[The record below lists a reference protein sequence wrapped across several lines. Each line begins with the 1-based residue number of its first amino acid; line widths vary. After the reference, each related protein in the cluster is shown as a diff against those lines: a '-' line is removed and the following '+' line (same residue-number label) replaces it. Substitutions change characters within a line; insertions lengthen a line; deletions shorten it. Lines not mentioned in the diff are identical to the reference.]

1 MKDYAE
7 YDALGLA
14 HLVAN
19 KQVSASEL
27 LDEAVSRAE
36 KANSKLNCFASIY
49 PEIAKKQID
58 EGLPQGPFTGVPFP
72 TKDLWVEVNGAPLTN
87 GAKTFANFIAEK
99 DSEITIR
106 YRNAGMTIFGATTSP
121 EFGLTTTT
129 ESLLHGQTA
138 NPWDISRTS
147 GGSSGGA
154 SSAVAA
160 GVIPLAQASDGGG
173 SIRIPAACTGL
184 FGLKPSRGRTPF
196 GPDKTEGWNGMSTIH
211 CVSRSVRDSA
221 ALLDATHGIEVGS
234 RYVAPE
240 PVDNFMSALD
250 RDPDSLRVAVW
261 TEAPNGIK
269 PDAEAQAGLDATCR
283 LLESLGHEVIIDGPK
298 LDGSALSKATLMTI
312 CASVA
317 MAMDQVSENLGRDLT
332 IDDME
337 KVTWRMTEFGKTIP
351 MIEFAK
357 ANDAANIAAVALE
370 RFLDDQMCDLILA
383 PTISRA
389 PDKLGV
395 LSLSPEDMDAYTDAV
410 GSFAPWCPIFNQ
422 TGTPAMSVPLYW
434 TESGLPL
441 GMMFG
446 ARCGDEWLLLQLA
459 GQLERAAPWAHRRPE
474 VWVG

>member
-14 HLVAN
+14 HLVAT

-72 TKDLWVEVNGAPLTN
+72 TKDLWVEVKGASLTN

-160 GVIPLAQASDGGG
+160 GVVPLAQASDGGG

-240 PVDNFMSALD
+240 PIDSFMSALD

-269 PDAEAQAGLDATCR
+269 PDAEAQVGLDATCR
-283 LLESLGHEVIIDGPK
+283 LLESLGHEVLIDGPK

-317 MAMDQVSENLGRDLT
+317 MAMDQVSANLGRDLT
-332 IDDME
+332 VDDME

-395 LSLSPEDMDAYTDAV
+395 LSLSPDDMDAYTDAV

-422 TGTPAMSVPLYW
+422 TGTPAMSVPLHW

>member
-1 MKDYAE
+1 MKEYAD

-14 HLVAN
+14 HLVAT

-36 KANSKLNCFASIY
+36 KAQAKLNCFASIF
-49 PEIAKKQID
+49 PDIAKQQIAD
-58 EGLPQGPFTGVPFP
+58 KLPQGPFTGVPFP
-72 TKDLWVEVNGAPLTN
+72 TKDLWVEVAGAPLTN
-87 GAKTFANFIAEK
+87 GAKTFADFTANR
-99 DSEITIR
+99 DSEITAR
-106 YRNAGMTIFGATTSP
+106 YREAGLTLFGATTSP

-129 ESLLHGQTA
+129 EGLLHGQTA
-138 NPWDISRTS
+138 NPWDITRTS

-160 GVIPLAQASDGGG
+160 GVVPLAQASDGGG

-240 PVDNFMSALD
+240 PFDSFMSALE
-250 RDPDSLRVAVW
+250 RDPDPLRIAVW
-261 TEAPNGIK
+261 MEAPNGTK
-269 PDAEAQAGLDATCR
+269 PDSDTKAGIDATCK

-298 LDGSALSKATLMTI
+298 LDGAALSKATLMTI

-317 MAMDQVSENLGRDLT
+317 MAMDQVATKLGRDLT
-332 IDDME
+332 EDDME

-357 ANDAANIAAVALE
+357 ANDAANLAAFQLQT
-370 RFLDDQMCDLILA
+370 FLDDGDFDMILS
-383 PTISRA
+383 PTISRV

-395 LSLSPEDMDAYTDAV
+395 LSLSPDDMDHYTEAV

-422 TGTPAMSVPLYW
+422 TGTPAMSVPLHW
-434 TESGLPL
+434 TENNLPI

-446 ARCGDEWLLLQLA
+446 ARCGDEWELLQLA
-459 GQLERAAPWAHRRPE
+459 GQLERALPWTHRRPE

>member
-1 MKDYAE
+1 MKEYAE

-14 HLVAN
+14 HLVAT

-27 LDEAVSRAE
+27 LDEAVTRAE
-36 KANSKLNCFASIY
+36 KAQEKLNCFASIF
-49 PEIAKKQID
+49 PDIAKKQI
-58 EGLPQGPFTGVPFP
+58 ENTLPQGPFTGVPFP
-72 TKDLWVEVNGAPLTN
+72 TKDLWVEIEGAPLTN
-87 GAKTFANFIAEK
+87 GAKTYASFIAEK
-99 DSEITIR
+99 DSEITVR
-106 YRNAGMTIFGATTSP
+106 YRNAGLTLFGATTSP
-121 EFGLTTTT
+121 EFGLTTST

-138 NPWDISRTS
+138 NPWDVTRTS

-154 SSAVAA
+154 SSVVAA
-160 GVIPLAQASDGGG
+160 GVVPLAQASDGGG

-240 PVDNFMSALD
+240 PYDNFLNALD
-250 RDPDSLRVAVW
+250 RDPEGLRIAVW
-261 TEAPNGIK
+261 TEAPNGTK
-269 PDAEAQAGLDATCR
+269 PDSDAQAGLDATCK
-283 LLESLGHEVIIDGPK
+283 LLESLGHEVIFDYPK
-298 LDGSALSKATLMTI
+298 LDGDALNKATLMTI

-317 MAMDQVSENLGRDLT
+317 MAMEQIGTKLGRDLT
-332 IDDME
+332 PDDME
-337 KVTWRMTEFGKTIP
+337 KVTWRMTEFGRTIP

-357 ANDAANIAAVALE
+357 ANDAANVAAVAFE
-370 RFLDDQMCDLILA
+370 NFLDDNMCDMILA

-395 LSLSPEDMDAYTDAV
+395 LSLSPEDMDTYTEAV
-410 GSFAPWCPIFNQ
+410 GSFSAWCPVFNQ
-422 TGTPAMSVPLYW
+422 TGTPAMSVPLHW

-446 ARCGDEWLLLQLA
+446 ARCGDEWALLQLA